1 MQRKN
6 KKVKAAVEKH
16 GKEIIKKNGVCKM
29 NKKNLMREVV
39 KTGEKQEK
47 SAVTPYFTHEFS
59 KSSVMSFLIFQ
70 KWAANDIEKK
80 LMLRT
85 RKMANFKIVVRRFS
99 EKCCYKSQVF
109 QLRIQVLSLRPQA
122 EDKGD
127 FFHKRNKMVN
137 LRVLSVL

>member
-1 MQRKN
+1 
-6 KKVKAAVEKH
+6 
-16 GKEIIKKNGVCKM
+16 M
-29 NKKNLMREVV
+29 NKKILMREVV

-85 RKMANFKIVVRRFS
+85 RKMANLKIVVRRFS

-127 FFHKRNKMVN
+127 FFLKRNKMVN